1 MSRITKWTLPV
12 VAFGLMVALSGARA
26 VADYHEKG
34 EKVKVSGVVLKEDGS
49 PAADARVRVVPAT
62 PMKKDKGEGAAEKPA
77 PQQADGEKPK
87 GPKVPPVAET
97 TTDAQGKF
105 TVELPPGKYR
115 VNANLKGSGNASKTI
130 TVEAGKTPESVELK
144 LKPQAKKG
152 GDGAAPVAPKE

>member
-26 VADYHEKG
+26 VADHHEKG

-49 PAADARVRVVPAT
+49 PAADARVTVVPAT
-62 PMKKDKGEGAAEKPA
+62 PMKKGEGAAEKPA

-87 GPKVPPVAET
+87 PPKVPPIAET

-105 TVELPPGKYR
+105 TVELPAGKYR
-115 VNANLKGSGNASKTI
+115 VNANLKGSGRASKTI

-144 LKPQAKKG
+144 LKPQPKKT
-152 GDGAAPVAPKE
+152 AEPAAPKE